1 MEVLMARSV
10 SSLCLILAAGLSLVP
25 LSAQAPQPS
34 LDDELLALLNTPV
47 QGASKREQRLIDS
60 PQAIELITGDELRQM
75 GIYRLQDALKLMTSI
90 DLLEADNGYSVVGLR
105 GVMQEG
111 QPRTIQVLID
121 GVPQYSSIGATI
133 DISNLPVPIDLI
145 DKIEVVRGPSSTLYG
160 ANSVTGV
167 IAITT
172 RHPGKGLTGSARVS
186 RGDKSTTRGSLSL
199 LLGDG
204 QWGVS
209 AGYQGYSMGASGFE
223 THYLGRPTDLRSY
236 RDLPPSPNVSDN
248 PWVGSDAGHGSQAMA
263 RGQYTARDTSVWVSA
278 GRSDKWYGP
287 EGYFNYRTAARTSM
301 LAGWRQT
308 WTEGFST
315 ELRIH
320 QFKSENHLSSS
331 TYLTAAFEDPGFLS
345 DYNWAEVKTTQAELQ
360 ANWTLA
366 QDFFLVFGA
375 DTRKIETGRTRFI
388 GLANGA
394 EETAS
399 GGFAALD
406 WKALPTFSVS
416 LGLRAENES
425 LGGSRTS
432 PRLVLVWNPTPSSAV
447 RAGYYTSTRSPQ
459 IMEQRVDVSLFSGM
473 FYPTLDNPLPPN
485 IPVYSQ
491 LLPNAALKPEKTTN
505 LELGYR
511 QAFGPL
517 TVDLTVYQMKFTEL
531 ISQVALAP
539 AVQPGVTI
547 PPLPPPF
554 AGTSYAARLNLP
566 KIFQNAGD
574 ATNTGAELAVSWVIQ
589 RGWTAG
595 ANMTLL
601 SFTKDQ
607 RPTYDSTQHPF
618 VSTDEFAYTVK
629 NKGNLWLR
637 VQEGKFTGFLAVQA
651 VGETMAEALS
661 VSAAPS
667 FEPRDRFIQWHATAA
682 YEVWQGLSL
691 GAYVRNGAKEFTL
704 QGATSPERLTPY
716 QAMRREFGGTV
727 SYRF

>member
-1 MEVLMARSV
+1 MTRALSQIG
-10 SSLCLILAAGLSLVP
+10 LLLAAGIIFSP
-25 LSAQAPQPS
+25 LRAQTPPPS

-75 GIYRLQDALKLMTSI
+75 GIYRIQDALKLMTSV
-90 DLLEADNGYSVVGLR
+90 DLLEADNGYSVIGLR

-111 QPRTIQVLID
+111 QPRTVQVLID
-121 GVPQYSSIGATI
+121 GVPQYSAIGATI

-160 ANSVTGV
+160 ANAVTGV

-172 RHPGKGLTGSARVS
+172 RRPDKGLNGSARIS
-186 RGDKSTTRGSLSL
+186 LADKRTTRGGLSM

-223 THYLGRPTDLRSY
+223 THYLGRPSDLRFYLDQPS
-236 RDLPPSPNVSDN
+236 SPNLSDN
-248 PWVGSDAGHGSQAMA
+248 PWIGSDAGHGSQALA
-263 RGQYTARDTSVWVSA
+263 RGQYVAKDTSVWLSA

-287 EGYFNYRTAARTSM
+287 EGYFRYRTAARTTL
-301 LAGWRQT
+301 LAGWRQA
-308 WTEGFST
+308 WADSFST

-320 QFKSENHLSSS
+320 QFKSENHLSASP
-331 TYLTAAFEDPGFLS
+331 YLAVAFEDSGYQS
-345 DYNWAEVKTTQAELQ
+345 DYNWADVKVTQAELQ
-360 ANWTLA
+360 ANWTLN

-375 DTRKIETGRTRFI
+375 DTRKIEAGRTRFI

-399 GGFAALD
+399 GAFAALD
-406 WKALPTFSVS
+406 WKVLPTLSASV
-416 LGLRAENES
+416 GVRVENES

-432 PRLVLVWNPTPSSAV
+432 PRLALVWNPSPSSAL

-459 IMEQRVDVSLFSGM
+459 ILEQRLDVSLFSGM
-473 FYPTLDNPLPPN
+473 FYPVLNNPLPPN

-505 LELGYR
+505 IELGYR

-517 TVDLTVYQMKFTEL
+517 TVDLTVYQMKFSEL
-531 ISQVALAP
+531 ITQVALAP
-539 AVQPGVTI
+539 VVQPGTTI

-554 AGTSYAARLNLP
+554 TGTTYAARLNLP

-574 ATNTGAELAVSWVIQ
+574 ATNTGAELAVTWAIQ
-589 RGWTAG
+589 KGWSAG
-595 ANMTLL
+595 ANVTLL

-607 RPTYDSTQHPF
+607 RPAYDPTLHPF
-618 VSTDEFAYTVK
+618 VSTDEFAYTVRK
-629 NKGNLWLR
+629 KGNLWLR
-637 VQEGKFTGFLAVQA
+637 IQEGRFTGFLAVQA
-651 VGETMAEALS
+651 VGGTMTEALS
-661 VSAAPS
+661 VSAAPT
-667 FEPRDRFIQWHATAA
+667 FEPRDRFIQWHANAA
-682 YEVWQGLSL
+682 YEVWPGLAL

-704 QGATSPERLTPY
+704 QGATSPERMTPY
-716 QAMRREFGGTV
+716 QAMRREIGGTL

>member
-1 MEVLMARSV
+1 MVHPLSRK
-10 SSLCLILAAGLSLVP
+10 CLALAACLPVLP
-25 LSAQAPQPS
+25 LSAQAPPPS
-34 LDDELLALLNTPV
+34 MEDELLALLNTPV

-75 GIYRLQDALKLMTSI
+75 GIYRIQDALKLMTSV

-121 GVPQYSSIGATI
+121 GVPQYSAIGATI

-160 ANSVTGV
+160 ANAVTGV

-172 RHPGKGLTGSARVS
+172 RRPEKGLTGSARASLADKRTS
-186 RGDKSTTRGSLSL
+186 RGALTA

-204 QWGVS
+204 TWGIS

-223 THYLGRPTDLRSY
+223 THYLGRPASLRSY
-236 RDLPPSPNVSDN
+236 LDQPSSASISAN

-263 RGQYTARDTSVWVSA
+263 RGQYTAKNTSIWISA

-287 EGYFNYRTAARTSM
+287 ESYFQYRTAARTTL
-301 LAGWRQT
+301 LAGWRQA
-308 WTEGFST
+308 WAEGFST

-320 QFKSENHLSSS
+320 QFKSENHLSASP
-331 TYLTAAFEDPGFLS
+331 YLATAFEDPGYLS

-360 ANWTLA
+360 ANWTLT

-375 DTRKIETGRTRFI
+375 DTRKIETGRARFV

-416 LGLRAENES
+416 LGVRAENES

-432 PRLVLVWNPTPSSAV
+432 PRLALVWNPSASSAV

-459 IMEQRVDVSLFSGM
+459 ILEQRLDVSLFSGM
-473 FYPTLDNPLPPN
+473 FYPALNNPLPPN

-505 LELGYR
+505 IELGYR

-517 TVDLTVYQMKFTEL
+517 TVDFTVYQMKFSEL
-531 ISQVALAP
+531 ITQVALAP
-539 AVQPGVTI
+539 VVQPGATV

-554 AGTSYAARLNLP
+554 TGTSYAARLNLP

-574 ATNTGAELAVSWVIQ
+574 ATNTGAELAITWVIQ
-589 RGWTAG
+589 KGWSAG

-601 SFTKDQ
+601 SFTKDEL
-607 RPTYDSTQHPF
+607 PVPDSAQHPF
-618 VSTDEFAYTVK
+618 VSTDEFAYTVRK
-629 NKGNLWLR
+629 KGNLWLR
-637 VQEGKFTGFLAVQA
+637 VQEGKFTGFLAIQA
-651 VGETMAEALS
+651 VGGTMAEALS
-661 VSAAPS
+661 VTAAPT
-667 FEPRDRFIQWHATAA
+667 FEPRDRFIQWHANAA
-682 YEVWQGLSL
+682 YEVWPGLSL

-704 QGATSPERLTPY
+704 QGATGPERLTPY
-716 QAMRREFGGTV
+716 QAMRRELGGTL

>member
-1 MEVLMARSV
+1 MARPLSRK
-10 SSLCLILAAGLSLVP
+10 CLALAACLPLVP
-25 LSAQAPQPS
+25 LSAQAPPPS
-34 LDDELLALLNTPV
+34 MEDELLALLNTPV

-75 GIYRLQDALKLMTSI
+75 GIYRIQDALKLMTSV

-121 GVPQYSSIGATI
+121 GVPQYSAIGATI
-133 DISNLPVPIDLI
+133 DISNLPVPIDLV

-160 ANSVTGV
+160 ANAVTGV

-172 RHPGKGLTGSARVS
+172 RRPEKGLSGSARVS
-186 RGDKSTTRGSLSL
+186 LGDKRTARGALSL

-223 THYLGRPTDLRSY
+223 THYLGRPTSLRAYLDQPTSAT
-236 RDLPPSPNVSDN
+236 VSAN
-248 PWVGSDAGHGSQAMA
+248 PWIGSDAGHGSQAMA
-263 RGQYTARDTSVWVSA
+263 RGQYVAKDTSIWISA

-287 EGYFNYRTAARTSM
+287 EGHFNYRTTARTTL
-301 LAGWRQT
+301 LAGWRQA
-308 WTEGFST
+308 WAEGFST

-320 QFKSENHLSSS
+320 QFKSENHLSASP
-331 TYLTAAFEDPGFLS
+331 YLATAFEDPGFLS
-345 DYNWAEVKTTQAELQ
+345 DYNWGEVKVTQAELQ

-366 QDFFLVFGA
+366 QDFFLIFGA
-375 DTRKIETGRTRFI
+375 DTRKIETGKTRFI

-432 PRLVLVWNPTPSSAV
+432 PRLALVWNPSPSSAV

-459 IMEQRVDVSLFSGM
+459 ILEQRVDVSLFSGM
-473 FYPTLDNPLPPN
+473 FYPVLNNPLPPN

-505 LELGYR
+505 IELGYR

-517 TVDLTVYQMKFTEL
+517 TVDLTVYQMKFSQL
-531 ISQVALAP
+531 ITQVALAP
-539 AVQPGVTI
+539 VVQPGVTV

-554 AGTSYAARLNLP
+554 TGTSYAARLNLP

-574 ATNTGAELAVSWVIQ
+574 ATNTGAELAITWVIQ
-589 RGWTAG
+589 KGWSAG

-607 RPTYDSTQHPF
+607 FPVYDSTQHPF
-618 VSTDEFAYTVK
+618 VSSDEFAYTVRK
-629 NKGNLWLR
+629 KGNLWLR

-651 VGETMAEALS
+651 VGGTMAEALS
-661 VSAAPS
+661 VSAAPT
-667 FEPRDRFIQWHATAA
+667 FEPRDRFIQWHANAA
-682 YEVWQGLSL
+682 YEVWPGLSL

-704 QGATSPERLTPY
+704 QGATSPERQTPY
-716 QAMRREFGGTV
+716 QAMRREIGGTL

>member
-1 MEVLMARSV
+1 MARSF
-10 SSLCLILAAGLSLVP
+10 SPLCLTLAVGLSSVP
-25 LSAQAPQPS
+25 LSAQTPPPS

-75 GIYRLQDALKLMTSI
+75 GVYRLQDALKLMTSV

-121 GVPQYSSIGATI
+121 GVPQYSAIGATI

-145 DKIEVVRGPSSTLYG
+145 DKVEVVRGPSSTLYG
-160 ANSVTGV
+160 ANAVTGV

-172 RHPGKGLTGSARVS
+172 RHPEKGLTGSARIS
-186 RGDKSTTRGSLSL
+186 LGDKRTTRGGLSL

-223 THYLGRPTDLRSY
+223 THYLGRPTSLRSY
-236 RDLPPSPNVSDN
+236 LDQPTSGSTSAN
-248 PWVGSDAGHGSQAMA
+248 PWIGSDAGHGSQAMA
-263 RGQYTARDTSVWVSA
+263 RGHYTAKDTSVWFSA

-287 EGYFNYRTAARTSM
+287 EGYFNYRTAARTTV
-301 LAGWRQT
+301 LAGWRQA
-308 WTEGFST
+308 WAKDFST

-320 QFKSENHLSSS
+320 QFKSENHLSASP
-331 TYLTAAFEDPGFLS
+331 YLATAFEDPGFLA
-345 DYNWAEVKTTQAELQ
+345 DYTWAEMKVTQAELQ

-375 DTRKIETGRTRFI
+375 DTRKIETGKTRFI
-388 GLANGA
+388 GLAKGA

-406 WKALPTFSVS
+406 WKARPDLSVS
-416 LGLRAENES
+416 VGVRTENES
-425 LGGSRTS
+425 LGGSRSS
-432 PRLVLVWNPTPSSAV
+432 PRLALVWNPSPSSAV

-459 IMEQRVDVSLFSGM
+459 ILEQRVDVSLFSGM
-473 FYPTLDNPLPPN
+473 FYPTLNNPLPPN
-485 IPVYSQ
+485 IPIYSQ

-505 LELGYR
+505 VELGYR

-517 TVDLTVYQMKFTEL
+517 TVDLTVYQMKFSEL
-531 ISQVALAP
+531 ITQVALAP
-539 AVQPGVTI
+539 VVQPGTTI

-554 AGTSYAARLNLP
+554 TGTTYATRLNLP

-574 ATNTGAELAVSWVIQ
+574 ATNTGAEVALTWII
-589 RGWTAG
+589 RKGWSAG

-607 RPTYDSTQHPF
+607 LPAPDPTQDAF
-618 VSTDEFAYTVK
+618 VSTDEFAYTVRK
-629 NKGNLWLR
+629 RGNLWLR
-637 VQEGKFTGFLAVQA
+637 VQEGKFTGYLAVQA
-651 VGETMAEALS
+651 VGGTMTEALS
-661 VSAAPS
+661 VSASPT
-667 FEPRDRFIQWHATAA
+667 FEPRDHFVQWHANAA
-682 YEVWQGLSL
+682 YEVWPGLSL
-691 GAYVRNGAKEFTL
+691 GAYVRNGAKAFTL
-704 QGATSPERLTPY
+704 QGATGPERQTPY
-716 QAMRREFGGTV
+716 QAMRGELGGTL

>member
-1 MEVLMARSV
+1 MARPLSRKCLALGACLPLV
-10 SSLCLILAAGLSLVP
+10 S
-25 LSAQAPQPS
+25 LSAQAPPPS
-34 LDDELLALLNTPV
+34 MEDELLALLNTPV

-75 GIYRLQDALKLMTSI
+75 GIYRIQDALKLMTSV

-121 GVPQYSSIGATI
+121 GVPQYSAIGATI

-160 ANSVTGV
+160 ANAVTGV

-172 RHPGKGLTGSARVS
+172 RRPEKGLSGSARIS
-186 RGDKSTTRGSLSL
+186 LGDKRTARGALSL

-223 THYLGRPTDLRSY
+223 THYLGRPTSLRAYLDQPTSAAI
-236 RDLPPSPNVSDN
+236 SAN
-248 PWVGSDAGHGSQAMA
+248 PWIGSDAGHGSQAMA
-263 RGQYTARDTSVWVSA
+263 RGQYVAKDTSIWISA

-287 EGYFNYRTAARTSM
+287 EGYFNYRTTARTTL
-301 LAGWRQT
+301 LAGWRQA
-308 WTEGFST
+308 WAEGFST

-320 QFKSENHLSSS
+320 QFKSENHLSASP
-331 TYLTAAFEDPGFLS
+331 YLATAFEDPGFLS
-345 DYNWAEVKTTQAELQ
+345 DYNWGEVKVTQAELQ

-375 DTRKIETGRTRFI
+375 DTRKIETGKTRFI

-406 WKALPTFSVS
+406 WKALPNFSVS

-432 PRLVLVWNPTPSSAV
+432 PRLALVWNPSPSSAV

-459 IMEQRVDVSLFSGM
+459 ILEQRVDVSLFSGM
-473 FYPTLDNPLPPN
+473 FYPVLNNPLPPN

-505 LELGYR
+505 IELGYR
-511 QAFGPL
+511 QALGPL
-517 TVDLTVYQMKFTEL
+517 TVDLTVYQMKFSQL
-531 ISQVALAP
+531 ITQVALAP
-539 AVQPGVTI
+539 VVQPGITV

-554 AGTSYAARLNLP
+554 TGTSYAARLNLP

-574 ATNTGAELAVSWVIQ
+574 ATNAGAELAVTWVIHK
-589 RGWTAG
+589 GWSAG
-595 ANMTLL
+595 ANTTLL

-607 RPTYDSTQHPF
+607 RPPYDSTQHPF
-618 VSTDEFAYTVK
+618 VSSDEFAYTVRK
-629 NKGNLWLR
+629 KGNLWLR

-651 VGETMAEALS
+651 VGGTMAEALS
-661 VSAAPS
+661 VSAAPT
-667 FEPRDRFIQWHATAA
+667 FEPRDRFIQWHANAA
-682 YEVWQGLSL
+682 YEVWPGLSL

-704 QGATSPERLTPY
+704 QGATSPERQTPY
-716 QAMRREFGGTV
+716 QAMRREIGGTV

>member
-1 MEVLMARSV
+1 MAQSRAS
-10 SSLCLILAAGLSLVP
+10 IGLALFAGIASPHLT
-25 LSAQAPQPS
+25 AQAPPPS
-34 LDDELLALLNTPV
+34 MEDELLALLNTPV

-75 GIYRLQDALKLMTSI
+75 GIYRIQDALKLMTSV

-121 GVPQYSSIGATI
+121 GVPQFSSIGGTI

-160 ANSVTGV
+160 ANAVTGV

-172 RHPGKGLTGSARVS
+172 RNPGKGLTASARASLADKRTS
-186 RGDKSTTRGSLSL
+186 RGALSL

-204 QWGVS
+204 KWGVS
-209 AGYQGYSMGASGFE
+209 AGYQGYSMGASGFD
-223 THYLGRPTDLRSY
+223 THNLGRPTSLLSY
-236 RDLPPSPNVSDN
+236 RDQPSSPNPSAN
-248 PWVGSDAGHGSQAMA
+248 PWIGSDAGHGSQAMA
-263 RGQYTARDTSVWVSA
+263 RGQYVAKDTSVWISA

-287 EGYFNYRTAARTSM
+287 ESYFSYRTAARTTL
-301 LAGWRQT
+301 LAGWRQA
-308 WTEGFST
+308 WAEGFST

-320 QFKSENHLSSS
+320 QFKSENHLSASP
-331 TYLTAAFEDPGFLS
+331 YLAAAFEDPGFLS

-360 ANWTLA
+360 ANWTLT

-375 DTRKIETGRTRFI
+375 DTRKIETGRARFV

-432 PRLVLVWNPTPSSAV
+432 PRLALVWNPTPSSAV

-459 IMEQRVDVSLFSGM
+459 ILEQRLDVSLFSGM
-473 FYPTLDNPLPPN
+473 FYPVLNNPLPPN

-491 LLPNAALKPEKTTN
+491 LVPNAALKPEKTTN
-505 LELGYR
+505 IELGYR

-517 TVDLTVYQMKFTEL
+517 TVDLTVYQMKFSQL
-531 ISQVALAP
+531 ITQVALAP
-539 AVQPGVTI
+539 VMQPGVTV

-554 AGTSYAARLNLP
+554 TGTSYAARLNLP

-574 ATNTGAELAVSWVIQ
+574 ATNTGAELAVTWVIQ
-589 RGWTAG
+589 RGWSAG

-607 RPTYDSTQHPF
+607 RPAYDSTQHPF
-618 VSTDEFAYTVK
+618 VSTDEFAYTVRK
-629 NKGNLWLR
+629 KGNVWLR
-637 VQEGKFTGFLAVQA
+637 VQEGRFTGFLAIQA
-651 VGETMAEALS
+651 VGSTMAEALS
-661 VSAAPS
+661 VSAAPA
-667 FEPRDRFIQWHATAA
+667 FEPRDRFIQWHANAA
-682 YEVWQGLSL
+682 YEVWPGLSM

-704 QGATSPERLTPY
+704 QGATGPERLTPY
-716 QAMRREFGGTV
+716 QAMRREIGGTV

>member
-160 ANSVTGV
+160 ANAVTGV

-263 RGQYTARDTSVWVSA
+263 RGQYTARDASVWVSA

-287 EGYFNYRTAARTSM
+287 EGYFKYRTVAWTSM
-301 LAGWRQT
+301 LAGR
-308 WTEGFST
+308 
-315 ELRIH
+315 
-320 QFKSENHLSSS
+320 
-331 TYLTAAFEDPGFLS
+331 
-345 DYNWAEVKTTQAELQ
+345 
-360 ANWTLA
+360 
-366 QDFFLVFGA
+366 
-375 DTRKIETGRTRFI
+375 
-388 GLANGA
+388 
-394 EETAS
+394 
-399 GGFAALD
+399 
-406 WKALPTFSVS
+406 
-416 LGLRAENES
+416 
-425 LGGSRTS
+425 
-432 PRLVLVWNPTPSSAV
+432 
-447 RAGYYTSTRSPQ
+447 
-459 IMEQRVDVSLFSGM
+459 
-473 FYPTLDNPLPPN
+473 
-485 IPVYSQ
+485 
-491 LLPNAALKPEKTTN
+491 
-505 LELGYR
+505 
-511 QAFGPL
+511 
-517 TVDLTVYQMKFTEL
+517 
-531 ISQVALAP
+531 
-539 AVQPGVTI
+539 
-547 PPLPPPF
+547 
-554 AGTSYAARLNLP
+554 
-566 KIFQNAGD
+566 
-574 ATNTGAELAVSWVIQ
+574 
-589 RGWTAG
+589 
-595 ANMTLL
+595 
-601 SFTKDQ
+601 
-607 RPTYDSTQHPF
+607 
-618 VSTDEFAYTVK
+618 
-629 NKGNLWLR
+629 
-637 VQEGKFTGFLAVQA
+637 
-651 VGETMAEALS
+651 
-661 VSAAPS
+661 
-667 FEPRDRFIQWHATAA
+667 
-682 YEVWQGLSL
+682 
-691 GAYVRNGAKEFTL
+691 
-704 QGATSPERLTPY
+704 
-716 QAMRREFGGTV
+716 
-727 SYRF
+727 